1 MKLEI
6 AKHEETA
13 ALAEFY
19 KSFPVRGLVEM
30 KIDRNG
36 DFFAPYDIQAEQHLT
51 YVLKEDE
58 KLEGMASFLVRDV
71 LLDNK
76 VQTVAF
82 GRDLR
87 ISTNRRAVMEWAQH
101 FLPVMEEV
109 FQTFDCKYLF
119 SILSMGEVQAL
130 NAFVR
135 PRTMKRRLPH
145 YYLYRRFNMISV

>member
-1 MKLEI
+1 MQLEVAKLED
-6 AKHEETA
+6 TA

-58 KLEGMASFLVRDV
+58 KLEGMASFIVRDV
-71 LLDNK
+71 LLNNE
-76 VQTVAF
+76 VRPVAF

-87 ISTNRRAVMEWAQH
+87 ISNNRRAILEWSQH
-101 FLPVMEEV
+101 FLPVM
-109 FQTFDCKYLF
+109 
-119 SILSMGEVQAL
+119 
-130 NAFVR
+130 
-135 PRTMKRRLPH
+135 
-145 YYLYRRFNMISV
+145 